1 MKALEPLLKANEDQW
16 RAWGDVV
23 NGQIDRV
30 AGALRSLALPNLS
43 GAAVNQSTPNTS
55 GGGTA
60 VINLDGRQI
69 AEAVVPRIPG
79 VVRRYGLA

>member
-1 MKALEPLLKANEDQW
+1 MTGELQ
-16 RAWGDVV
+16 
-23 NGQIDRV
+23 RV
-30 AGALRSLALPNLS
+30 ADAVRAMPMPPVLS
-43 GAAVNQSTPNTS
+43 ARTASTATMTGS
-55 GGGTA
+55 ARGRDEGGGGTA

>member
-1 MKALEPLLKANEDQW
+1 
-16 RAWGDVV
+16 
-23 NGQIDRV
+23 
-30 AGALRSLALPNLS
+30 LS
-43 GAAVNQSTPNTS
+43 GAALTQSAPNAGS

-60 VINLDGRQI
+60 IINIDGRQI

>member
-1 MKALEPLLKANEDQW
+1 VEEALRKHKEASEDVTGATEEQARATIETASEAERAMKALEPLLKANEDQW

-43 GAAVNQSTPNTS
+43 GAA
-55 GGGTA
+55 
-60 VINLDGRQI
+60 I
-69 AEAVVPRIPG
+69 
-79 VVRRYGLA
+79 